1 MPDAAADGE
10 AESVFTPRRSR
21 PAAAAPADPFS
32 LGGDVPQTEPGE
44 SDLDPRVT
52 TTELVKMGLPV
63 RRRRASLAPQL
74 RDNGVI
80 AHNVT
85 DRAPRAPSPEAAR
98 NTMAALQRGWERGR
112 DTSGSVPAFDTT
124 LTPEPS
130 GDGGE
135 QGNDE

>member
-1 MPDAAADGE
+1 MPAAAADGE
-10 AESVFTPRRSR
+10 AESLFTPRRSR
-21 PAAAAPADPFS
+21 PAAAPDP
-32 LGGDVPQTEPGE
+32 LGLGSDEPQVQPGE
-44 SDLDPRVT
+44 SDMDPRVT

-98 NTMAALQRGWERGR
+98 NTMGALQRGWERGR
-112 DTSGSVPAFDTT
+112 DTSGTVPSFDTA

-130 GDGGE
+130 EDGGE
-135 QGNDE
+135 QHNDE